1 MSVFLGNLSIDEIE
15 ERSGVKFPQ
24 ALIDFMEPKKQ
35 DKASNVKPGKWHCFD
50 IPFNL
55 VCGDRQTAE
64 EIYKHLSPRTKD
76 FKEQLQI
83 SLSA

>member
-1 MSVFLGNLSIDEIE
+1 MSIFLGNLSIDEMQT
-15 ERSGVKFPQ
+15 RSGVKFPQ
-24 ALIDFMEPKKQ
+24 ELVDYMETRKQ
-35 DKASNVKPGKWHCFD
+35 DKASNIKPGMWHCFD

-64 EIYKHLSPRTKD
+64 RIYKYLGPLSKN
-76 FKEQLQI
+76 FKEPMQI